1 MSERQ
6 VDYLLIGG
14 GLAAGNC
21 ARWLRESGADGS
33 ILLVGRELDLPYD
46 RPPCSKGYLRGKESR
61 EDTLFRPP
69 EWYEDQRI
77 EALTRTSVTKLDV
90 GSRAATL
97 STKDVVSF
105 DKALLA
111 TGAGV
116 RRLNVPGCDLEGI
129 HYLRTLGNSDTIRGD
144 AAGKR
149 VVLIGGSY
157 IASEVAA
164 SLTELGSSCTMVM
177 IESVP
182 LSRGFGEQAGLFLH
196 DRLVEHGITICGDD
210 ELDRF
215 EGADGRVTRVITKR
229 GRELDADAVV
239 IGVGAAPDTML
250 ARSAGLELGDTG
262 GVRVDSRLQSRTPG
276 IFAAGDV
283 AEYESVVHGGR
294 RLRIEHW
301 DVAFSH
307 GRTVALN
314 MLGRDQPHDVV
325 PYFFSDL
332 SDWVSLEYVGPAFD
346 WDEEVVR
353 GSIDEGEFS
362 VWYLKGGGVA
372 GALSIGRSEDL
383 VHAARLLATG
393 AALDD
398 RATWLADLSTDLS
411 SV

>member
-61 EDTLFRPP
+61 EDTQFRPP

-129 HYLRTLGNSDTIRGD
+129 HYLRTLGNSDTIRDD

-164 SLTELGSSCTMVM
+164 SLTELGSSSTMVM

-182 LSRGFGEQAGLFLH
+182 LSRGFGEQAGGFLH

-215 EGADGRVTRVITKR
+215 EGADGCVTRVITKR

-301 DVAFSH
+301 DVAFSQ

-314 MLGRDQPHDVV
+314 MLGRDEPHDVV

-398 RATWLADLSTDLS
+398 RATRLADLSTDLS

>member
-1 MSERQ
+1 MSERR

-33 ILLVGRELDLPYD
+33 ILLVGRELDLPYN

-61 EDTLFRPP
+61 EDTLFRGV

-129 HYLRTLGNSDTIRGD
+129 HYLRTLGNSDSIRSD

-182 LSRGFGEQAGLFLH
+182 LSRGFGEEAGRFLH
-196 DRLVEHGITICGDD
+196 DRLAEHGITICGDD

-250 ARSAGLELGDTG
+250 ARSAGLEVGDTG
-262 GVRVDSRLQSRTPG
+262 GVRVDSRLESRTPG

-301 DVAFSH
+301 DVAFSQ

-332 SDWVSLEYVGPAFD
+332 SDWVSLEYVGPAFE

-362 VWYLKGGGVA
+362 VWYLRGGRVA

-383 VHAARLLATG
+383 VHAARLLATQ
-393 AALDD
+393 AALEE
-398 RATWLADLSTDLS
+398 RAERLADLSTDLS

>member
-1 MSERQ
+1 MSDRR

-14 GLAAGNC
+14 GLASGNC
-21 ARWLRESGADGS
+21 ARWLRESGAEGS
-33 ILLVGRELDLPYD
+33 ILLPGRELDLPYD

-61 EDTLFRPP
+61 EDTLFRPAD
-69 EWYEDQRI
+69 WYEGHGI
-77 EALTRTSVTKLDV
+77 EALTRTSVTKLDTAA
-90 GSRAATL
+90 RTATL
-97 STKDVVSF
+97 STKDVVTF
-105 DKALLA
+105 DKALVA

-129 HYLRTLGNSDTIRGD
+129 HYLRTLGNSDSIRDD

-149 VVLIGGSY
+149 VVMIGGSY

-164 SLTELGSSCTMVM
+164 SLTELGSSCSMVM
-177 IESVP
+177 IEPVP
-182 LSRGFGEQAGLFLH
+182 LSRGFGMEAGRFLH
-196 DRLVEHGITICGDD
+196 DRLAEHGITVCGDD

-229 GRELDADAVV
+229 GHELEADAVV
-239 IGVGAAPDTML
+239 IGVGAAPDVML
-250 ARSAGLELGDTG
+250 ARSAGLELGETG
-262 GVRVDSRLQSRTPG
+262 GVRVDSRLQTPVPG

-294 RLRIEHW
+294 SLRIEHW
-301 DVAFSH
+301 DVAFSQ

-314 MLGRDQPHDVV
+314 MLGHDKPHDVV

-346 WDEEVVR
+346 WDEEIIR
-353 GSIDEGEFS
+353 GSIDDGEFI
-362 VWYLKGGGVA
+362 VWYLKDGRVA

-383 VHAARLLATG
+383 THAARLLASQ
-393 AALDD
+393 AQLDD
-398 RATWLADLSTDLS
+398 IAEQLGDLSTDLS

>member
-314 MLGRDQPHDVV
+314 MLGRDEPHDVV

-353 GSIDEGEFS
+353 GSIYEGEFS